1 MDNNIWISNFN
12 DIDTLGTWENSDNW
26 LVIAGKTEDSL
37 CLCIGLDVSKF
48 EDAWWSKWM
57 RLSEIPGFDS
67 MSQMD
72 SAKYIL
78 ENGRDISEFFSE
90 LDKIDIV

>member
-1 MDNNIWISNFN
+1 
-12 DIDTLGTWENSDNW
+12 
-26 LVIAGKTEDSL
+26 
-37 CLCIGLDVSKF
+37 
-48 EDAWWSKWM
+48 M